1 MKSREYRFRP
11 AFLAS
16 SMASPIYPA
25 HPPSRRKSKAVAR
38 SRPRSNSD
46 HLLLPRLVFFF
57 FSFYLYSKRE
67 TIRALE
73 KVEVKI
79 ARGEERNWDSHLWIK
94 IWTTWLHIHD
104 MRFDIFVEIL
114 FLSFFIPLLFWHFA
128 FNLTWK
134 NCARDGLQDGRKL
147 INFSIKHFSNRF
159 AINNFEKYF
168 ENIFF
173 FY

>member
-1 MKSREYRFRP
+1 METVKLRKLVNPESSSLRRTTPMKSREYRFRP

-46 HLLLPRLVFFF
+46 HLLLPRLVFF

-104 MRFDIFVEIL
+104 MRFDIFVEIVFSFSL
-114 FLSFFIPLLFWHFA
+114 FFHSSA
-128 FNLTWK
+128 FLAF
-134 NCARDGLQDGRKL
+134 C
-147 INFSIKHFSNRF
+147 F
-159 AINNFEKYF
+159 
-168 ENIFF
+168 
-173 FY
+173 